1 MSKYRLISN
10 NPLMKLGD
18 LGEVEFLNENNLQL
32 FLMVRDEIEK
42 GYKLVT
48 HPLTGSIRP
57 DITPY
62 KSILLSKKKDK
73 DADLE
78 SMKLINNA
86 IRYTNDL
93 YKLRSIPLSEKWGD
107 EFKEDFQFVDKD
119 FIRYAY
125 ERSI

>member
-18 LGEVEFLNENNLQL
+18 LGEVEFLDENNLQL
-32 FLMVRDEIEK
+32 FLRVRNEIEK

-62 KSILLSKKKDK
+62 KSILLSKKKYK
-73 DADLE
+73 DVDLE

-86 IRYTNDL
+86 IRYTNNL
-93 YKLRSIPLSEKWGD
+93 YKLRSIPLSEKWVD
-107 EFKEDFQFVDKD
+107 EFKDDFQFVDKD

>member
-1 MSKYRLISN
+1 MSRYRLISN

-32 FLMVRDEIEK
+32 FLMVRGEIEK

>member
-1 MSKYRLISN
+1 
-10 NPLMKLGD
+10 
-18 LGEVEFLNENNLQL
+18 
-32 FLMVRDEIEK
+32 
-42 GYKLVT
+42 
-48 HPLTGSIRP
+48 
-57 DITPY
+57 
-62 KSILLSKKKDK
+62 
-73 DADLE
+73 
-78 SMKLINNA
+78 MKLINNA